1 MFLNNFKLIGNSL
14 IKVVSVVII
23 LISLAS
29 CTKGEK
35 KNNEIIG
42 KKRVPINTS
51 ERAQQSVDQGGGLLS
66 GLGKKQNQNTF
77 DFATS
82 NVMWRAAISSFDS
95 IPLNTVD
102 YSGGIIITDWYS
114 NGSNE
119 NIKININFVSDE
131 LKASS
136 ININSFKKI
145 CKTSTEC
152 NVQKMP
158 SNFNNKIKENI
169 ISKAIDLNIKNQ
181 SKKN

>member
-1 MFLNNFKLIGNSL
+1 LQVVQKVTKKITKLLEKKKCQLIPLRELNKAL
-14 IKVVSVVII
+14 IK
-23 LISLAS
+23 
-29 CTKGEK
+29 
-35 KNNEIIG
+35 
-42 KKRVPINTS
+42 
-51 ERAQQSVDQGGGLLS
+51 GGGIFS
-66 GLGKKQNQNTF
+66 GLGKKQNTF

-82 NVMWRAAISSFDS
+82 NVMWRAAISSFES

-102 YSGGIIITDWYS
+102 YSGGVIITDWYS

-119 NIKININFVSDE
+119 NIKININFISDE

-152 NVQKMP
+152 SVQKMP

>member
-1 MFLNNFKLIGNSL
+1 MFISNFKIIGNSL
-14 IKVVSVVII
+14 TKVVSVAII
-23 LISLAS
+23 IIGFAS
-29 CTKGEK
+29 CTKGDK
-35 KNNEIIG
+35 KNNEIIE
-42 KKRVPINTS
+42 KKRVPINSS
-51 ERAQQSVDQGGGLLS
+51 ERAQRNVDQGGGIFS
-66 GLGKKQNQNTF
+66 GLGKKQNTF

-102 YSGGIIITDWYS
+102 YSGGVIITDWYS

-119 NIKININFVSDE
+119 NIKININFISDE

-152 NVQKMP
+152 SVQKMP